1 MHFSTITPGTVVL
14 ERRYAAPVERV
25 FNAWSTPEAIT
36 AWSDPGPG
44 WSLQLTAF
52 AFREGHEDTCEFG
65 PIGESPW
72 RNSARYEQ
80 IVPGRL
86 IQQTCVL
93 RRDGKLEFSGVLA
106 VEFAPDGDEA
116 CCLRLVETGLYA
128 MAGEDPA
135 AGHAAGWTAM
145 LDALGA
151 YVSPLAEAAR

>member
-1 MHFSTITPGTVVL
+1 MHVPTITPGTVTL
-14 ERRYAAPVERV
+14 EHRYAAPVGRV
-25 FNAWSTPEAIT
+25 FDAWSTPEAVT

-52 AFREGHEDTCEFG
+52 DFREGHVDTCEFG

-72 RNSARYEQ
+72 RNSARYER

-86 IQQTCVL
+86 ILQTCAL
-93 RRDGKLEFSGVLA
+93 RRDDALDFTGVLA
-106 VEFAPDGDEA
+106 VEFAPDGSDA

-128 MAGEDPA
+128 AAGEDPA

-145 LDALGA
+145 LDALGT
-151 YVSPLAEAAR
+151 YVSRVAEGAR